1 DRLDAGAVLRDHV
14 LDAELGEG
22 VDHARNAR
30 LVEAAQVEAADDR
43 VNAGYARDAHGV
55 AADADDAAVRARRDH
70 HQAAVAHVGDQRL
83 LADERVL
90 DQLAV
95 FLHPEVRRDG
105 LPRLGRVHLARQP
118 HALDDRPGLRD
129 RLDGDL
135 VPLDL
140 VGRER
145 AAISPALAPLL
156 PAGAEVIDAA
166 VEGQLALETPPPGV
180 QETGQSAPVVPVTV
194 GEGDRVDG
202 RRVER
207 QLAEVVVQCLRGEA
221 EVDGRGEALACP
233 RGLHE
238 VRQAVLG
245 AQVRRVA
252 EHDRAAAA
260 RYRHVVVTIRHVVVN
275 QCRDTDPAAG
285 TVAHGGYPSR
295 SRATVWL
302 SISAGHGRRMS
313 EGRRARGV
321 WTP

>member
-14 LDAELGEG
+14 LDPELGEG
-22 VDHARNAR
+22 IDHPGNAR
-30 LVEAAQVEAADDR
+30 LVEAAQVEPADDR
-43 VNAGYARDAHGV
+43 VNAGYARDAHRV

-140 VGRER
+140 VAREP
-145 AAISPALAPLL
+145 AAIYPALAPLL

-221 EVDGRGEALACP
+221 KVEGDGEALVAP

-238 VRQAVLG
+238 VRQPVLG
-245 AQVRRVA
+245 AQVRHLA
-252 EHDRAAAA
+252 GHERAVAA
-260 RYRHVVVTIRHVVVN
+260 RYRAVLAKIVDVVVDHG
-275 QCRDTDPAAG
+275 RDADPVDG
-285 TVAHGGYPSR
+285 TARHGGYPSR
-295 SRATVWL
+295 SRAMAWL
-302 SISAGHGRRMS
+302 SISVGHGRRMS
-313 EGRRARGV
+313 ESRRAPRV
-321 WTP
+321 RTP